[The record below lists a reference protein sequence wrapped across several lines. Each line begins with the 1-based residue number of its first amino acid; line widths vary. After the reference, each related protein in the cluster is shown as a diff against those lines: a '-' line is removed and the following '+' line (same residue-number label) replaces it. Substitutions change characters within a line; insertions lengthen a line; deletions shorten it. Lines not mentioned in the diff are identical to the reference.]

1 MKKIVI
7 AAALAAMLAGCGG
20 SQNPVGLIDVARL
33 TANWPQYANAQN
45 QLMADERAITTGKG
59 SNAQKQRQLAQLQA
73 KYAAISQRLVQ
84 QIRDAAGKVAQQK
97 NLKLIVTHEF
107 VGYGGT
113 DITTDVEKLMGITEK
128 PTPSP

>member
-1 MKKIVI
+1 MKKFVI
-7 AAALAAMLAGCGG
+7 AAALGALLAACG

-45 QLMADERAITTGKG
+45 QLMADERSIQTGRG
-59 SNAQKQRQLAQLQA
+59 SNAQKQRQLLQLQS

-97 NLKLIVTHEF
+97 NLKLVVTHEF
-107 VGYGGT
+107 VGYGGV
-113 DITTDVEKLMGITEK
+113 DITPDVEKLMGITEK